1 MFIIGKINDQP
12 HNEILTMRQLE
23 RYIEI
28 GKKKSGS
35 WLFKVYTEQIIDDFI
50 LINTLR

>member
-1 MFIIGKINDQP
+1 MFIIGKINDQL

-23 RYIEI
+23 RFTEI
-28 GKKKSGS
+28 GKKSGS